1 MDFVIGGGSQKCG
14 HDIRVCVDMHQAN
27 KAVFRERHPIPTIE
41 ELLHDLS
48 GSTLFSK
55 THLKRGFHRILLG
68 EKVATSLPL
77 SHTKVSLQVLDV
89 WSDISTG
96 GIPADQ

>member
-1 MDFVIGGGSQKCG
+1 
-14 HDIRVCVDMHQAN
+14 MHQAN
-27 KAVFRERHPIPTIE
+27 KAIFRERHPIPTVK

-55 THLKRGFHRILLG
+55 THLKRGFHHILLG
-68 EKVATSLPL
+68 EKEVATTLPL
-77 SHTKVSLQVLDV
+77 SRTKVLLQVLDV
-89 WSDISTG
+89 WSDISTV